1 VSEIDRELLKD
12 MAAYIRDLCQR
23 HDRYLASGKPST
35 PRAEA
40 EYERGIALL
49 ERVNSREE

>member
-1 VSEIDRELLKD
+1 MSESDRALLDDFARYVREL
-12 MAAYIRDLCQR
+12 CER
-23 HDRYLASGKPST
+23 HDRYVASGKPST